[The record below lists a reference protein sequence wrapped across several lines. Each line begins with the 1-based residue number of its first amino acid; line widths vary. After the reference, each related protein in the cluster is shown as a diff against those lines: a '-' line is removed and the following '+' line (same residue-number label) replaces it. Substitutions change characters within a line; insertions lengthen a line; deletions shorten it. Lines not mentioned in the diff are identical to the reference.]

1 MRSAEDICQH
11 VIERVE
17 YFSGVKRLDTLECY
31 LDRDLHMDPDD
42 FVELCED
49 LERTYAINLR
59 PFFEDG
65 VPMRRWW
72 IFWKH
77 PIARDVTVNEL
88 ANHIARLVESS

>member
-1 MRSAEDICQH
+1 MLSADAIRQH
-11 VIERVE
+11 VAQRVE
-17 YFSGVKRLDTLECY
+17 YLTGARRSDLLDCC
-31 LDRDLHMDPDD
+31 LDRDLRMDPDD
-42 FVELCED
+42 FVDLCEE

-77 PIARDVTVNEL
+77 PVARDVSVKEL
-88 ANHIARLVESS
+88 ADQIATMVASG